1 MSAEPNN
8 GGVPGLRR
16 ALGTVDLVLL
26 NVAAILGLRWLSTAA
41 TVGPA
46 GLSLWV
52 IAFILFF
59 VPSGLA
65 VQELSSRIPHEGG
78 LYLWTRA
85 AFGDRHGF
93 LAGWAY
99 WLSNLVY
106 FPSLL
111 LFGSGIFLHIFG
123 GSALMLAESPVYNG
137 IFCLALLWATTA
149 LNIFGLRRAKWLQN
163 MGGITTIAIVA
174 LVFVGGLVAW
184 RQFGSA
190 TPISQSSLLPH
201 LNSLPTLGMLAIT
214 ILAYQG
220 LELGPIMGDEIKD
233 SSRSIRR
240 AILISGLLIAATYV
254 AGTLALL
261 VAMPSGH
268 ISAISG
274 VAEAMAA
281 VGQKAAIPLMG
292 VTTAVL
298 LTLSTIGGFG
308 AWVTGTARLPFVIGL
323 RHYLPER
330 LAAVHPKYGTP
341 HMALLVQ
348 ATAASAVLLAAISG
362 SAIHEAFLL
371 LIDMTAALSSVVWVY
386 IFASLAVLRWRAAGQ
401 NADVALIPGGSV
413 VCWLVSATGV
423 AATSFAVVV
432 SLIPPVGSSNPA
444 LFLLKGVGGCL
455 LIFLVGAIFYRQGR
469 RRMQRE
475 QATIDAAKES

>member
-1 MSAEPNN
+1 MPAEPTN

-26 NVAAILGLRWLSTAA
+26 NVAAILGLRWLSTLA

-52 IAFILFF
+52 IAFLVFF
-59 VPSGLA
+59 VPSGLTI
-65 VQELSSRIPHEGG
+65 QELSSRIPHEGG

-111 LFGSGIFLHIFG
+111 LFGSGIFLQIFG
-123 GSALMLAESPVYNG
+123 GSALSLAESPMYNG
-137 IFCLALLWATTA
+137 IFGLAMLWATTA
-149 LNIFGLRRAKWLQN
+149 LNIFGLKRAKWLQN
-163 MGGITTIAIVA
+163 MGGITTIAIVV
-174 LVFVGGLVAW
+174 LVFVGGLIAW

-190 TPISQSSLLPH
+190 TPISRSSLVPH
-201 LNSLPTLGMLAIT
+201 LNSLPTLGMLAIA

-220 LELGPIMGDEIKD
+220 LELVPIMADEIRD

-261 VAMPSGH
+261 VAMPSGR

-274 VAEAMAA
+274 VAEAMTA
-281 VGQKAAIPLMG
+281 VGQRAAIPLIG
-292 VTTAVL
+292 LTAAIL
-298 LTLSTIGGFG
+298 LTLSNIGGFG

-330 LAAVHPKYGTP
+330 LAAVHPKYGSP
-341 HMALLVQ
+341 YVALLVQ
-348 ATAASAVLLAAISG
+348 AAAASIVLLAAISG
-362 SAIHEAFLL
+362 SAVHEAFLL
-371 LIDMTAALSSVVWVY
+371 LIDMTVALTSVVWVY
-386 IFASLAVLRWRAAGQ
+386 IFASLPVLRWRAAGQ
-401 NADVALIPGGSV
+401 NAGVALIPGGPI
-413 VCWLVSATGV
+413 VCWLISAVGV
-423 AATSFAVVV
+423 ASTSFAVVV
-432 SLIPPVGSSNPA
+432 SLIPPAGSSDPA
-444 LFLLKGVGGCL
+444 LFLIKGVGGCV

-469 RRMQRE
+469 KRIQRE
-475 QATIDAAKES
+475 QAVAGAGREN

>member
-1 MSAEPNN
+1 MSVEPTN
-8 GGVPGLRR
+8 GGVPGLRP

-26 NVAAILGLRWLSTAA
+26 NIAAILGLRWLSTAA

-46 GLSLWV
+46 GLSIWV
-52 IAFILFF
+52 IAFLVFF
-59 VPSGLA
+59 VPSGLT

-111 LFGSGIFLHIFG
+111 LFGSGVFLHIFG
-123 GSALMLAESPVYNG
+123 GQSLSLAESPTYNG

-149 LNIFGLRRAKWLQN
+149 LNIFGLKRAKWLQN

-174 LVFVGGLVAW
+174 LVFAGGLIAW

-190 TPISQSSLLPH
+190 TPIDRSSLVPH
-201 LNSLPTLGMLAIT
+201 LQSLPTLGLLAIA

-220 LELGPIMGDEIKD
+220 LELGPLMADEIRNTA
-233 SSRSIRR
+233 RSIRR
-240 AILISGLLIAATYV
+240 AILISGVLIAATYLI
-254 AGTLALL
+254 GTLALL
-261 VAMPSGH
+261 VAMPSGR

-274 VAEAMAA
+274 VAEAMSA
-281 VGQKAAIPLMG
+281 VGNRAAIPLFG
-292 VTTAVL
+292 LATAVL

-330 LAAVHPKYGTP
+330 LAAVHPKYGSP
-341 HMALLVQ
+341 HVALLVQ
-348 ATAASAVLLAAISG
+348 AAAASVVLLAAISG

-371 LIDMTAALSSVVWVY
+371 LIDMTAALTSVVWVY
-386 IFASLAVLRWRAAGQ
+386 IFASLPVLRWRAAGQ
-401 NADVALIPGGSV
+401 NAGVALIPGGPL
-413 VCWLVSATGV
+413 VCWLISGVGV
-423 AATSFAVVV
+423 AATSFAVIV
-432 SLIPPVGSSNPA
+432 SLIPPSGSTNPS
-444 LFLLKGVGGCL
+444 LFLIKGVGGCV

-475 QATIDAAKES
+475 RAAAGTAKDN